1 MSLEETAE
9 LLEDTISLQSGR
21 CSPTLEIT
29 VSGGCNKSCSYCFE
43 HAKPSA
49 RDLEEEHR
57 QLEIV
62 KRLCREF
69 DHKKFGR
76 LHLSF
81 WGGEPLVNTEWLREI
96 LLSTTSY
103 EFVDYSMFTNGT
115 LHHKLRELIEDE
127 VTRHAFR
134 CGRFQV
140 QVSYDGEPHHSLKR
154 GYSFD
159 EAEPMLD
166 LLQASSI
173 PFTLKATVAEDS
185 IEMMPECWKSY
196 EHLYCRYGK
205 QVSYSPA
212 IDTSSDLSGIDFQT
226 WSRVVRDLAKLE
238 LGFIK
243 KHKHPL
249 MSWFRR
255 DQKRI
260 CDVRN
265 SIHMHTDGNLYICHG
280 APYLDESKRS
290 KFAVTTTRDLLE
302 ADDIQ
307 SILFRDD
314 SIDTSC
320 YPRECL
326 ECDATFC
333 GMCHVSVVDPDNCKK
348 DWAKCICQQK
358 KRCQLYQEFGKTARA
373 LLFASLINGKY

>member
-81 WGGEPLVNTEWLREI
+81 WGGEPLMNTGWLREI
-96 LLSTTSY
+96 LLSTTNY

-134 CGRFQV
+134 CGRF
-140 QVSYDGEPHHSLKR
+140 
-154 GYSFD
+154 
-159 EAEPMLD
+159 
-166 LLQASSI
+166 
-173 PFTLKATVAEDS
+173 
-185 IEMMPECWKSY
+185 
-196 EHLYCRYGK
+196 
-205 QVSYSPA
+205 
-212 IDTSSDLSGIDFQT
+212 
-226 WSRVVRDLAKLE
+226 
-238 LGFIK
+238 
-243 KHKHPL
+243 
-249 MSWFRR
+249 
-255 DQKRI
+255 
-260 CDVRN
+260 
-265 SIHMHTDGNLYICHG
+265 
-280 APYLDESKRS
+280 
-290 KFAVTTTRDLLE
+290 
-302 ADDIQ
+302 
-307 SILFRDD
+307 
-314 SIDTSC
+314 
-320 YPRECL
+320 
-326 ECDATFC
+326 
-333 GMCHVSVVDPDNCKK
+333 
-348 DWAKCICQQK
+348 
-358 KRCQLYQEFGKTARA
+358 
-373 LLFASLINGKY
+373 